1 MKAFQ
6 ITWQIDVFYYT
17 RVFRKKEKKSEN
29 EFLDLWVSKQFLKTE
44 QVRRLPPP
52 KTPQGAQRERLTPK

>member
-44 QVRRLPPP
+44 QVRRLPPRYVVP
-52 KTPQGAQRERLTPK
+52 VCCF